1 MGKRN
6 RFSPLQPLGYFIL
19 ILLAFLCIAPFIYTL
34 AVSFS
39 SRAGT
44 ARGGFYLWPH
54 DFNTAAYQYVLGK
67 PEFRTALGVSI
78 LRVCIGVPMNMI
90 LTILAAYPLS
100 KPSAEFKTRT
110 IYVWVLV
117 FTMLWSGGLMPT
129 YMLIYKLGLMNTL
142 FALILP
148 GAVPVFNVVLMLNF
162 FRGLPKSL
170 EESAKLDGANHWI
183 ILFSIYL
190 PLSLASIATLSLFS
204 FIGHWNSW
212 YDGIIYMSSN
222 NKYPL
227 SSYLQTLIIMTD
239 MDSLSRNLS
248 QNMDIPFYKFLSA
261 KNMRSAQI
269 IVGAFPLI
277 AVYPFVQRYFKKGMT
292 LGSLK
297 E

>member
-1 MGKRN
+1 VGKRN
-6 RFSPLQPLGYFIL
+6 RFSLLQVINCFVLLF
-19 ILLAFLCIAPFIYTL
+19 LAFLCIAPFIYTL
-34 AVSFS
+34 AVSLS

-44 ARGGFYLWPH
+44 ARGGLYFWPQ
-54 DFNTAAYQYVLGK
+54 DFSTAAYQYVLGK
-67 PEFRTALGVSI
+67 SEFRSSLLVSFM
-78 LRVCIGVPMNMI
+78 RVIIGVPFNMI

-100 KPSAEFKTRT
+100 KPTSEFKART
-110 IYVWVLV
+110 LYVWVFV
-117 FTMLWSGGLMPT
+117 VTMLWSGGLMPT
-129 YMLIYKLGLMNTL
+129 YMLIYKLGLMNNI

-162 FRGLPKSL
+162 FRNIPKNM
-170 EESAKLDGANHWI
+170 EESAKIDGAGNWS
-183 ILFSIYL
+183 ILFNIYL

-212 YDGIIYMSSN
+212 FDGIIYMNTN

-239 MDSLSRNLS
+239 MDTLSRNLT

-269 IVGAFPLI
+269 VVGAFPLI
-277 AVYPFVQRYFKKGMT
+277 AVYPFVQRYFKQGMT
-292 LGSLK
+292 LGGVK